1 MSILTY
7 FSAGRRRD
15 WRGAM
20 GVKEAKLNFGIFFK
34 EKFGKDPRE
43 LTLQEIEALAIKK
56 NVKGYKSPSNV
67 VISRGSVFE
76 SDYYEIDKMIDRV
89 LFGE

>member
-1 MSILTY
+1 
-7 FSAGRRRD
+7 
-15 WRGAM
+15 M
-20 GVKEAKLNFGIFFK
+20 GTVEVELKFGMFFE
-34 EKFGKDPRE
+34 EKYGKDPRE

-56 NVKGYKSPSNV
+56 KAKGYRSSSNV

-76 SDYYEIDKMIDRV
+76 NKYYEIDKMIDRV